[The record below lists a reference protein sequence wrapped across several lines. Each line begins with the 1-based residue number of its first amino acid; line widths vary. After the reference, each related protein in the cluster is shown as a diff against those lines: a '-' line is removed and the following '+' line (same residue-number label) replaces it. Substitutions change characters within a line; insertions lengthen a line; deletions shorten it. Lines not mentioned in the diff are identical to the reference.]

1 METLHHLGS
10 STIVESTAVIPTVVE
25 PPKCPDE
32 LILHFNCQWISNL
45 RKKNGGGSID
55 DDDVA
60 ISVDTKVMTNEDY
73 NYF

>member
-1 METLHHLGS
+1 
-10 STIVESTAVIPTVVE
+10 VIPTVVE
-25 PPKCPDE
+25 PSKCLDE

-45 RKKNGGGSID
+45 RKNNGGGSFDDDND

-60 ISVDTKVMTNEDY
+60 ISVDTKVITNEDY